1 MTEKIDAH
9 HHLRAYMPEEAG
21 WIDWREDIFGVG
33 ATRNVSKLS
42 GLVSETDWTSWSED
56 DLRMYVNAVLAAF
69 GPPVVPNGAHLINS
83 LSATEKMPHLGG
95 TAIDVYR
102 LDD

>member
-1 MTEKIDAH
+1 MLTITYGPTRRRRLDGSIGGKIFSELA
-9 HHLRAYMPEEAG
+9 R
-21 WIDWREDIFGVG
+21 RE
-33 ATRNVSKLS
+33 NVSKLS
-42 GLVSETDWTSWSED
+42 GLVSEKDWTSWSED
-56 DLRMYVNAVLAAF
+56 DLRVYVNAVLAAF
-69 GPPVVPNGAHLINS
+69 GPPVVRNGEHLINS